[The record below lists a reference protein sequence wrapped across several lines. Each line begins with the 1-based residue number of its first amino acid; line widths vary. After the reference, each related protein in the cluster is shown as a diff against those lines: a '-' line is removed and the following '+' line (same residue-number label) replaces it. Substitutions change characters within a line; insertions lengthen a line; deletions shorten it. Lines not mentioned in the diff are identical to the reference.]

1 MGYTLFMAQET
12 LDQPIHPGI
21 IEAVIE
27 IDKMLATLPDRDLV
41 STGEVTNV
49 LLDVRVMLVTVSS
62 S

>member
-1 MGYTLFMAQET
+1 MAQET